1 MYRKFSQGW
10 FKHFDFIVI
19 DLLCV
24 QFSFFAAA
32 FWRHGGFPYYD
43 KIYVNTA
50 ILLFFIDVLTCI
62 FFSTYANVLRRGY
75 LKEFRSTFLHTCEVS
90 VGVLVVLY
98 LMKDAYNLSR
108 LVYVAFYDFLFITG
122 ISVQAGMEEVC
133 AATSQ

>member
-43 KIYVNTA
+43 KTYVNTA

-62 FFSTYANVLRRGY
+62 FFFHVCKCPAAWVSERIQVDVPAY
-75 LKEFRSTFLHTCEVS
+75 L
-90 VGVLVVLY
+90 
-98 LMKDAYNLSR
+98 
-108 LVYVAFYDFLFITG
+108 
-122 ISVQAGMEEVC
+122 
-133 AATSQ
+133 

>member
-32 FWRHGGFPYYD
+32 FWRHRGFPYYD

-75 LKEFRSTFLHTCEVS
+75 LKEH
-90 VGVLVVLY
+90 GVTEAQGYFYYKPMPAEEFEKLL
-98 LMKDAYNLSR
+98 AY
-108 LVYVAFYDFLFITG
+108 V
-122 ISVQAGMEEVC
+122 
-133 AATSQ
+133 

>member
-43 KIYVNTA
+43 KIYVNTG

-62 FFSTYANVLRRGY
+62 FFSTYANVLRRGF
-75 LKEFRSTFLHTCEVS
+75 LKEFKSTFLHTCEVS
-90 VGVLVVLY
+90 VGVLVGECVYDQGAFVQGMRSREVLY
-98 LMKDAYNLSR
+98 VFFKN
-108 LVYVAFYDFLFITG
+108 
-122 ISVQAGMEEVC
+122 
-133 AATSQ
+133 

>member
-50 ILLFFIDVLTCI
+50 ILLFF
-62 FFSTYANVLRRGY
+62 Y
-75 LKEFRSTFLHTCEVS
+75 
-90 VGVLVVLY
+90 
-98 LMKDAYNLSR
+98 
-108 LVYVAFYDFLFITG
+108 
-122 ISVQAGMEEVC
+122 
-133 AATSQ
+133 